1 MVKRILVTGATRGI
15 GRATAQAAMK
25 QGLAVIL
32 HGRNRHRL
40 NQVRQTLLAHYP
52 HGECRV
58 LCCDV
63 VDRSAVGKACRHLPP
78 VDYLVNN
85 AGTVADAWWTKMTA
99 RQWDTVI
106 ATNLTGV
113 FNITRAVVPKM
124 RAGGAIIMM
133 TSQGGLLG
141 NPGQANYAAT
151 KGALVSLTYTLARE
165 LTRYHLRVNA
175 VAPAARTDMTRPV
188 MAHLRERYGG
198 HLPAEWHLGSAT
210 AVGQFIVTQVLS
222 TPQTGCVFAVNG
234 SQVGYWTPPQ
244 YHDGF
249 PQ

>member
-1 MVKRILVTGATRGI
+1 MVKRILITGATRGI
-15 GRATAQAAMK
+15 GRATAQAAMA
-25 QGLAVIL
+25 QGLAVVL
-32 HGRNRHRL
+32 HGRNQHRL
-40 NQVRQTLLAHYP
+40 NQVRQTLLARYP
-52 HGECRV
+52 HGDCRM

-63 VDRSAVGKACRHLPP
+63 TDRAAVSQACCKLLS

-99 RQWDTVI
+99 RQWDNVI

-113 FNITRAVVPKM
+113 FNVTRAVVPKM
-124 RAGGAIIMM
+124 RPGGAIIMM

-165 LTRYHLRVNA
+165 LARFHLRVNA

-188 MAHLRERYGG
+188 MAYLRERNGG
-198 HLPAEWHLGSAT
+198 QLPVEWQLGTAA
-210 AVGQFIVTQVLS
+210 AVGRFIVKQVLP

-234 SQVGYWTPPQ
+234 AQVGYWTPPQ

-249 PQ
+249 PE